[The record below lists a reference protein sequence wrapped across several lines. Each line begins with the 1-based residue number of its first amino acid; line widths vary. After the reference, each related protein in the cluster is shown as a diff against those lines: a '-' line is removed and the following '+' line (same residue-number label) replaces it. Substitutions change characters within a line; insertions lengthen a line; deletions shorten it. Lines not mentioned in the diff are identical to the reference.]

1 MKHGSKFM
9 SLASLALG
17 GGLAVTLAVTAS
29 CGGTPTTTEKTTPST
44 TDGTTSNADAAAEVS
59 IPVIGERYMPE
70 ALGRPGMPL
79 VEGKKKI
86 AIDKQ
91 RATIEKTKDLE
102 DREVLSQVLATALY
116 QAAKAEKEPA
126 KQSAGIDD
134 ARAVLKAALD
144 KNAGKAVE
152 ANTLRM
158 LGTFA
163 FIKSDYAA
171 AEQAWSDVIK
181 LNPKDKEVNAARAWW
196 GHALLLQNKN
206 AAAVA
211 AMSELP
217 PTPADPEA
225 AYVTAWAK
233 FRTGDAAG
241 AFQAISA
248 ANKGWKEANS
258 KGAVA
263 SDYMLFATYA
273 NISLD
278 ESLGGVVASLGKDS
292 EAPALV
298 NLSRL
303 LHSAGRYTDAIAA
316 VEKVITAGK
325 ITKTEVPT
333 LRAQQM
339 VSALTADMPNESA
352 AFGKQA
358 LDALA
363 ACAAECA
370 ASKDAVR
377 TQVRN
382 TASRFHSNY
391 ATSQDDRYYQPARD
405 LYAAVAIAGDGSA
418 DLAKQAKAIDTTK
431 NNIASGKAPGKGIH
445 DKSVVIDTVQL
456 HQFEIKS
463 CYEGVLAGSPTVGG
477 GVTLLLEFD
486 MKGVVTGATTNPAGG
501 VADLPAVAA
510 CIAEHGRTWHLP
522 ARGTPGVTRATIK
535 FELSSKK

>member
-1 MKHGSKFM
+1 MMKHGSKFM
-9 SLASLALG
+9 PFASLALG
-17 GGLAVTLAVTAS
+17 SCLALTAG
-29 CGGTPTTTEKTTPST
+29 CGGTPSTTEKTTPST
-44 TDGTTSNADAAAEVS
+44 TDVSNGNADAAAEVS
-59 IPVIGERYMPE
+59 IPVVGERYLPE

-79 VEGKKKI
+79 VEGKKKF

-91 RATIEKTKDLE
+91 RATIEKTKDIE

-134 ARAVLKAALD
+134 ARAVLKQAVD
-144 KNAGKAVE
+144 KNAGKAVDPV
-152 ANTLRM
+152 TLQM

-163 FIKSDYAA
+163 FIKSDYVA
-171 AEQAWSDVIK
+171 AEQAWSELVK
-181 LNPKDKEVNAARAWW
+181 LNPKAKDVNASRAWW

-211 AMSELP
+211 AMSELA
-217 PTPADPEA
+217 PTPTEPEA

-233 FRTGDAAG
+233 FRTGDVAG

-263 SDYMLFATYA
+263 SDYMLFATFA
-273 NISLD
+273 NISLE

-316 VEKVITAGK
+316 VEKVIASGK
-325 ITKTEVPT
+325 ITKTEVPS

-339 VSALTADMPNESA
+339 VSALTADMPTESA

-358 LDALA
+358 LEALT
-363 ACAAECA
+363 ACAADCA

-405 LYAAVAIAGDGSA
+405 LYAAVAIAGDVSA
-418 DLAKQAKAIDTTK
+418 DLATQAKAIDTTK
-431 NNIASGKAPGKGIH
+431 TNITSGKAPGKGIH

-456 HQFEIKS
+456 HQFEVKT
-463 CYEGVLAGSPTVGG
+463 CYEGVLAGSPGVGG
-477 GVTLLLEFD
+477 GVTLVLEFD
-486 MKGVVTGATTNPAGG
+486 MKGVATGATTNPAGG
-501 VADLPAVAA
+501 VAD
-510 CIAEHGRTWHLP
+510 
-522 ARGTPGVTRATIK
+522 
-535 FELSSKK
+535 